1 MNNFGLNKSGKTLF
15 LCLCLVILINVSCQ
29 SDHGQDS
36 NQNGN
41 NLPYR
46 IDLGKIING
55 DLLYST
61 FIEDIEYIKLETNLE
76 HLIGEGSAYP
86 CPDGFMIKDR
96 ENELAVFSKE
106 GRYLT
111 TIGKKGAGP
120 TEYPYANFP
129 QIDYVQNR
137 VYFQFN
143 TSTVARY
150 SLDGHFLDKF
160 DVQDFG
166 KIWRIIY
173 DGNNFQ
179 ISGLFNTQQ
188 EVYHPF
194 GIYSK
199 EGELEELIS
208 LDLPEA
214 NSINFSPAAE
224 FHMSIDNKVLVYNIY
239 PDTIHYLNED
249 KQLLP
254 YLILDLDGN
263 GIKYNER
270 FNFEQK
276 MKRRGNHSD
285 VKILGDYGSILIFQV
300 TINGDLFLAFFNKQN
315 SDIIK
320 LNGYMV
326 NQDPI
331 SWLVNDIDGGPGT
344 CYFSC
349 DNNYNGYTLVQAID
363 LIALYES
370 GKIDEAVIKSPK
382 KRKQLIELIK
392 TLDEND
398 NPVVMKVKFKK
409 L

>member
-1 MNNFGLNKSGKTLF
+1 MNIFSKKKIGKTLF
-15 LCLCLVILINVSCQ
+15 LCCGLVLLIIVSCQ

-36 NQNGN
+36 NQNGS
-41 NLPYR
+41 NLPYH

-76 HLIGEGSAYP
+76 HLIGEGYAYP
-86 CPDGFMIKDR
+86 CPDGFMINDY
-96 ENELAVFSKE
+96 ESELTVFSNE

-111 TIGKKGAGP
+111 TIGKKGEGP
-120 TEYPYANFP
+120 AEYLYANFP
-129 QIDYVQNR
+129 QIDYAQNR

-143 TSTVARY
+143 STVAQY
-150 SLDGHFLDKF
+150 SLEGHFLGKF

-173 DGNNFQ
+173 DGDNFQ
-179 ISGLFNTQQ
+179 ISGLYNTQHG
-188 EVYHPF
+188 VYHPF
-194 GIYSK
+194 GIYSN
-199 EGELEELIS
+199 EGELKELIN
-208 LDLPEA
+208 LDLPEV
-214 NSINFSPAAE
+214 NSINISPAAV
-224 FHMSIDNKVLVYNIY
+224 FHMSIDNNVLVYNIY
-239 PDTIHYLNED
+239 PDTIHYLNEA

-254 YLILDLDGN
+254 YMILDLDGN
-263 GIKYNER
+263 GIKYEER
-270 FNFEQK
+270 FNFEHKQ
-276 MKRRGNHSD
+276 KRRGNHSD
-285 VKILGDYGSILIFQV
+285 VRILGDYGPIMIFQV
-300 TINGDLFLAFFNKQN
+300 TINGDLFFAFFNKHN

-320 LNGYMV
+320 LNSYVV
-326 NQDPI
+326 NRDPI